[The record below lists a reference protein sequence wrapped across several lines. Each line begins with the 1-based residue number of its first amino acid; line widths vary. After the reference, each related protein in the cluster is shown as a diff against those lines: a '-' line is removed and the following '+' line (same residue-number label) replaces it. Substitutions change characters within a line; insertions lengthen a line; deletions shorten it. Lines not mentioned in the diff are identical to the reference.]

1 MSQIVDI
8 TYGLNEQRVSWFISH
23 SWKVT
28 EISSSC
34 FLKDYTKRT
43 NLGRT
48 TEKIMCHW
56 RIESALI
63 PLFTIPSTIFMIISM
78 TTKSWVIGHMQSDRN
93 IAVRISP
100 WYLCSNHCVLSGHDK
115 VCVGSRVSAVKGI
128 QCFWIHDWSASGFRK
143 YIHKKKILF
152 TSAEA

>member
-1 MSQIVDI
+1 
-8 TYGLNEQRVSWFISH
+8 
-23 SWKVT
+23 
-28 EISSSC
+28 
-34 FLKDYTKRT
+34 
-43 NLGRT
+43 
-48 TEKIMCHW
+48 MCHW

-78 TTKSWVIGHMQSDRN
+78 TTKSWVIGHMQSNRN

-115 VCVGSRVSAVKGI
+115 LCVGSRVSSVKGI

-143 YIHKKKILF
+143 YMKNMTFLQSEILVIHILF
-152 TSAEA
+152 RIREKGTKGHIINYGMWGLKNRRGDHKIPL